1 MNDSLITEITLECLM
16 NKNQYAKRVSEQSV
30 ITKKD
35 TIRKDKKFYKKRI
48 FDLTKKLLNNE
59 KPETMYPD
67 VGSAFDAYARVCVE
81 YFKVLD
87 KSDIIQEDYNGMTAE
102 NLNAVPL
109 DPSYNSQ
116 EVNLAMMRSIKISE
130 PNSLEKLVKR
140 TATKLEKKQ
149 FVPMQKDINLKD
161 PTLKNKGI
169 CKKNN
174 INNKYEETPEKN
186 NTDKK
191 YNKNKTDKT
200 NKKNSENPEE
210 TTIPIPK

>member
-1 MNDSLITEITLECLM
+1 MNDDLITEITLECLM
-16 NKNQYAKRVSEQSV
+16 NKNQYAKRVSEQS
-30 ITKKD
+30 ITTKKD

-67 VGSAFDAYARVCVE
+67 VGSAFDSYARVCVE

-87 KSDIIQEDYNGMTAE
+87 KSDIIQEDYNGMSDE
-102 NLNAVPL
+102 NLNSVPL

-161 PTLKNKGI
+161 PNLKNKGI

-174 INNKYEETPEKN
+174 INNKYEETPEK
-186 NTDKK
+186 D
-191 YNKNKTDKT
+191 NKDKT
-200 NKKNSENPEE
+200 NKKNSEKPEE
-210 TTIPIPK
+210 TTNPNPK